1 MISALFAI
9 ALMGPQSVPEQCSV
23 IIPHPSGS
31 GFTHQPAPGYSVAN
45 ATPPLRL
52 PEGFENVQMLA
63 CARQDLVIT
72 DNDFRIVLEH
82 EVPVMIAGAG
92 VRGTLELVE
101 GRFRFRVTGG
111 ALTPAQQGLVDA
123 ALDRGQRLADRAATD

>member
-1 MISALFAI
+1 MIGAIFAVVMVTQQ
-9 ALMGPQSVPEQCSV
+9 AVPKQCSV
-23 IIPHPSGS
+23 IIPHPGGS

-52 PEGFENVQMLA
+52 PEGFENVIMLA
-63 CARQDLVIT
+63 CARQNLVIT

-82 EVPVMIAGAG
+82 DVPLMIAGAG

-101 GRFRFRVTGG
+101 GQVRFRVSGG
-111 ALTPAQQGLVDA
+111 ALTAAQQDLVDA
-123 ALDRGQRLADRAATD
+123 ALERGQGLASQLVGE